1 MLGIMIM
8 VYLKGKAI
16 SMKIKPVPN
25 FIIYIITS
33 SYMVFK
39 VTWYGYV
46 LLRYH

>member
-8 VYLKGKAI
+8 VYLKGKAT
-16 SMKIKPVPN
+16 SMSLKPVPN

-33 SYMVFK
+33 GYMVFK
-39 VTWYGYV
+39 VTRYGYV

>member
-1 MLGIMIM
+1 MLGIMIL
-8 VYLKGKAI
+8 VYLKGKAT